1 MNKLKNLIYE
11 LNHLK
16 KTYRDQ
22 TVINISR
29 LEFHRGTIYGIVGP
43 IGSGKSTLLNMLGG
57 KIKQSSGSLKYEGYP
72 FKLNLFGSV
81 QPHSEIKLVQLNDK
95 ISRSAISELFKKS
108 SSKSIL
114 SQFSKNRF
122 SNNNT
127 SINYKELSNGE
138 LAVLSLL
145 NAFENDPRA
154 LLVDD
159 YGALFDNNLEKK
171 IREKI
176 KLMNREL
183 GTTFILASSSDTNLK
198 KLASVLIYLDNGHI
212 SKIRSGLFTKPSKQ
226 TRSKNKK
233 YSKHRSKKTNYRS
246 KD

>member
-1 MNKLKNLIYE
+1 MNQSKNLIYE
-11 LNHLK
+11 LNRLK
-16 KTYRDQ
+16 KTYQDQ

-29 LEFHRGTIYGIVGP
+29 LQFHRGTIYGIVGSV
-43 IGSGKSTLLNMLGG
+43 GSGKSTLLKMLSGLL
-57 KIKQSSGSLKYEGYP
+57 KQSSGTIKYEDYP
-72 FKLNLFGSV
+72 FKLNLFGKV
-81 QPHSEIKLVQLNDK
+81 QPNSEIKLVQLNDK
-95 ISRSAISELFKKS
+95 ISRQAISSLLKQAS
-108 SSKSIL
+108 SNTIL
-114 SQFSKNRF
+114 SQFINNKDSI
-122 SNNNT
+122 NNT
-127 SINYKELSNGE
+127 LNNYNKLSNGE
-138 LAVLSLL
+138 KALL
-145 NAFENDPRA
+145 NLSSAFENDPRA

-159 YGALFDNNLEKK
+159 YGALFDNTLEKK

-183 GTTFILASSSDTNLK
+183 GTTFILASSSDTNLR

-246 KD
+246 KV